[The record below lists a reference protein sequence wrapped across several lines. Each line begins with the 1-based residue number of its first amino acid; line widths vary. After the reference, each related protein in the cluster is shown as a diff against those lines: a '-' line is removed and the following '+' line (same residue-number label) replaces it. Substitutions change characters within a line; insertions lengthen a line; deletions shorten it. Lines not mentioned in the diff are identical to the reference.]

1 MRIVIKEEGKLRLFL
16 MFPTRCVFSPLVV
29 RLAYRFTKPGEIS
42 ISKEQMTAL
51 FREINRFRKTH
62 RGFTLV
68 EVRSSNKDLVKITL

>member
-16 MFPTRCVFSPLVV
+16 ALPTRCIFSSLVV
-29 RLAYRFTKPGEIS
+29 RLAYRFTEPGEIP

-51 FREINRFRKTH
+51 FRELNRFRKTH

-68 EVRSSNKDLVKITL
+68 ELRSADKDYVKIKL